1 MALTVSYDIGHAS
14 IGWCVL
20 SAPKSQENPEIL
32 GTGVVTF
39 PTDDCL
45 ASNRRGLRRT
55 RRHIR
60 STRQRMERMKAWLA
74 HRGVLSREDLDL
86 PGHPAPF
93 LLAAAALQGLRT
105 LSAWELWTVLRWYAH
120 NRGYDGNERWS
131 NGGDSAED
139 GESDD
144 TEKVETAKSLMK
156 QHGTNTM
163 AETVCACLDLNPKEH
178 LKRISSFLPYK
189 TLNAAYPR
197 NTVACEVALLL
208 QKHESRIPGLDS
220 ETIRLLMQ
228 SDPLSAED
236 RSALKR
242 ANIKLPLRYCGGI
255 LFGQLVP
262 RFDNR
267 IITRCPI
274 TWATL
279 YDREIQSGQPEE
291 AARHIAE
298 RDSKVPTVKSEEFLQ
313 YRFARLLA
321 NIKANGE
328 PLPAALRRK
337 LFALAREKG
346 RLKHGDLDKAIKAA
360 LGKDTATNL
369 HAYFKI
375 HPDSEN
381 ALVLDPGVAFS
392 QSHEPVAT
400 VWDFLPREIQ
410 DAALFAWKRGNG
422 IALADWLKNDS
433 IPDAAKAKLDAVFE
447 KDHAKAAKR
456 KKKGVLSM
464 DAYLSQIRKPSDLT
478 GRAPYARPVLRQV
491 VEEVL
496 DGFDPNKP
504 ALSKA
509 HPEGELKETD
519 GVLYPLLDPSSR
531 VRQIQD
537 SRPLDSLTNN
547 HLVRHRLLILER
559 LTDAIIKEFCDGKVE
574 QVERC
579 VVEVARELKE
589 YSGMTAKDIT
599 GDLNSKLRHF
609 KEAVKHLQTHVPNLT
624 LSGSLIRKCRIALD
638 LNWQC
643 PFTGEKY
650 DASDLPKMEREHI
663 IPYATRA
670 SNALHALVL
679 TWPEVNKMKGKR
691 TARQFITD
699 EQSNQVFGKPNLS
712 LLTLKNYDAFVDK
725 LDTKGHL
732 DDYRR
737 KKARKALLATLSF
750 DDHEQDF
757 TPGQLT
763 QSSHLMKLALRG
775 LATKFPHAKTDPVP
789 GIVNAEI
796 RKAWN
801 LIGTMA
807 LACPEIIDAE
817 TGKPRPKD
825 EIRGITHLHHALD
838 AATLALT
845 AHYFPLQFRG
855 TDRKGLIWEALLKRN
870 KSPEDWNLL
879 RTLKIIQKDSEG
891 RMRITAPPAAVK
903 EQLSGK
909 LAECRVMQHV
919 PADRKGTKAELTTWG
934 VVAIIGDEALTI
946 QRTNRGSLELDKA
959 ADSQGAL
966 CRKWVDNAP
975 SKEATRLLKEHG
987 NLLTARDRN
996 LVQRGVCK
1004 LTTEKLTKLLGPRPV
1019 LDNGKLKAIG
1029 GALVIGENYGLALD
1043 PLPAIIPFHAVHKTL
1058 EALRE
1063 KNHGKP
1069 VRVLRNGMLI
1079 RISNQGARNGI
1090 WRINSI
1096 KASLTIDLSRAS
1108 VCGQPSKGTNAWRE
1122 VGVRGLLT
1130 KGVEILPI
1138 NYTGYSEC

>member
-20 SAPKSQENPEIL
+20 SAPNRQENPEIL

-45 ASNRRGLRRT
+45 ASNRRSLRRT

-60 STRQRMERMKAWLA
+60 STRQRMERLKRWFV
-74 HRGVLSREDLDL
+74 HRGVLSREDLDK

-93 LLAAAALQGLRT
+93 LLAAAALQGHRT
-105 LSAWELWTVLRWYAH
+105 LTAWELWTVLRWYAH

-131 NGGDSAED
+131 NAEESADD

-163 AETVCACLDLNPKEH
+163 AETVCACLDLKPKDH
-178 LKRISSFLPYK
+178 HQRISSFLPYK

-208 QKHESRIPGLDS
+208 QKHQSKIPGLDS
-220 ETIRLLMQ
+220 ETTRLLMQ
-228 SDPLSAED
+228 SDPLANED
-236 RSALKR
+236 REALKD

-267 IITRCPI
+267 IISRCPI
-274 TWATL
+274 TWAKI
-279 YDREIQSGQPEE
+279 YDQELQAGQSDES
-291 AARHIAE
+291 ARRIAE
-298 RDSKVPTVKSEEFLQ
+298 RDSKVPSVKSEEFLH

-321 NIKANGE
+321 NIKANGS
-328 PLPAALRRK
+328 PLSAGLRQQ
-337 LFALAREKG
+337 LFALAQEQG
-346 RLKHGDLDKAIKAA
+346 RLKPSDLEKLIKAA
-360 LGKDTATNL
+360 HGKDVVTNL
-369 HAYFKI
+369 DAYFKI

-381 ALVLDPGVAFS
+381 ALILSPGVAFS
-392 QSHEPVAT
+392 QSHQPIAS
-400 VWDFLPREIQ
+400 VWESLPQ
-410 DAALFAWKRGNG
+410 ALQTAALFAWKRGNG
-422 IALADWLKNDS
+422 IALADWLKDELLPEG
-433 IPDAAKAKLDAVFE
+433 IRAKLEAVFE
-447 KDHAKAAKR
+447 KDHTKAAKR
-456 KKKGVLSM
+456 KKKGVLSKE
-464 DAYLSQIRKPSDLT
+464 AYLSQIRKPSDLT
-478 GRAPYARPVLRQV
+478 GRAPYARPVLKQV
-491 VEEVL
+491 VKEVL

-504 ALSKA
+504 ALSQPR
-509 HPEGELKETD
+509 PEGEIKEAD

-531 VRQIQD
+531 VCQIQD
-537 SRPLDSLTNN
+537 ARPLDSLTNN

-559 LTDAIIKEFCDGKVE
+559 LTDAIVKEFCDGKVE

-599 GDLNSKLRHF
+599 GELNSKLKHF
-609 KEAVKHLQTHVPNLT
+609 KEAVKHLQTQVPHLA

-650 DASDLPKMEREHI
+650 DAADLPKMEREHI

-691 TARQFITD
+691 TARQFISD
-699 EQSNQVFGKPNLS
+699 EQSKQILGKSNLS
-712 LLTLKNYDAFVDK
+712 LLTLKNYDAFVDG
-725 LDTKGHL
+725 LDTRGHL

-737 KKARKALLATLSF
+737 KKARKALLATSSF
-750 DDHEQDF
+750 DDQEQDF

-775 LATKFPHAKTDPVP
+775 LADKFPNAKTDPIP

-801 LIGTMA
+801 LVGTMA
-807 LACPEIIDAE
+807 LACPEIIDTESA
-817 TGKPRPKD
+817 KPKPKD

-845 AHYFPLQFRG
+845 AHYFPLQYRG
-855 TDRKGLIWEALLKRN
+855 TDRKGLIWEALLKRK
-870 KSPEDWNLL
+870 KSPEDWDLL
-879 RTLKIIQKDSEG
+879 RMLKVVQKDSEG
-891 RMRITAPPAAVK
+891 RMRITSPPNEVK
-903 EQLSGK
+903 EQLSRK

-919 PADRKGTKAELTTWG
+919 PADRYGTKAELTTWG
-934 VVAIIGDEALTI
+934 VVAIIGDDALTI
-946 QRTNRGSLELDKA
+946 QRNNRGLLELEKA
-959 ADSQGAL
+959 TDAKGKL
-966 CRKWVDNAP
+966 HRKWVDRAL
-975 SKEATRLLKEHG
+975 SREAASLLKEHG
-987 NLLTARDRN
+987 HRLTARDRN
-996 LVQRGVCK
+996 LVERGICK
-1004 LTTEKLTKLLGPRPV
+1004 LTTEKLSKLLGPKPTH
-1019 LDNGKLKAIG
+1019 DEGKLKAIH

-1043 PLPAIIPFHAVHKTL
+1043 PVPTIIPFHAVHKTL
-1058 EALRE
+1058 VALRE
-1063 KNHGKP
+1063 SNHWKP

-1079 RISNQGARNGI
+1079 RVKQGTWKGT
-1090 WRINSI
+1090 WRITSLKVS
-1096 KASLTIDLSRAS
+1096 KAYGLSADLAK
-1108 VCGQPSKGTNAWRE
+1108 PDGTK
-1122 VGVRGLLT
+1122 LT
-1130 KGVEILPI
+1130 KGNAKVPQMMLDGLEILPL
-1138 NYTGYSEC
+1138 NYAGCPNSQ